1 MIKIAPCEVL
11 FLLLYLQVD
20 SCKESAWSGGTIDE
34 SCIAIHALI
43 KVGLELVKDVLYT
56 CVNLQCI
63 VFVERNIIAKFDVPF
78 EECRSSNFFIL
89 CHISSKVLHQH
100 IACYL
105 AVGDNVEML
114 YWFDITE
121 EIAIVI
127 WGTEHATLRCN
138 VWILAPLQ
146 WFDIA
151 AMVVGVT
158 CLESEQV
165 TKAHLGFDIHTCY
178 ACAARVG
185 TR

>member
-1 MIKIAPCEVL
+1 ML

-20 SCKESAWSGGTIDE
+20 SCKECTWSGRTIDE
-34 SCIAIHALI
+34 ACIAIHAFI

-56 CVNLQCI
+56 CVNLQR
-63 VFVERNIIAKFDVPF
+63 VMFVERNIVAKFDVPF
-78 EECRSSNFFIL
+78 EECRRSNFFIL
-89 CHISSKVLHQH
+89 WYISCKVLHQH

-114 YWFDITE
+114 YWFDIAE
-121 EIAIVI
+121 EIAIVV
-127 WGTEHATLRCN
+127 WGTEHAALRYN

-158 CLESEQV
+158 RLESE
-165 TKAHLGFDIHTCY
+165 
-178 ACAARVG
+178 
-185 TR
+185 